1 MQSRAKNIYGL
12 PGYKTPHA
20 VNQLRASVVCA
31 REFFRELVEEGET
44 KAVRKW
50 FQRSYRFAAKDAA
63 ASYVFETYGVDP
75 FRVVFTDERLGG
87 FNVGSYPR
95 MVAALAKHRA
105 RSG

>member
-50 FQRSYRFAAKDAA
+50 FQRSYRFSAKDAA